1 MASFNIE
8 KRFTLQT
15 VLATVCNCRGLI
27 VLKLARY
34 ISPCLGKTSTGLLS
48 LYVCVHNSATCDQC
62 QFQLYYQTISAHQPL
77 KLDDDAETE
86 VLAASESTTRST
98 WSTWSTWTQYGT
110 LSCALEFQLLC
121 QLAGLKRACRTLVV
135 ENAALN
141 CCPSCRVHSHVII
154 AYSTLKHHLATGP
167 TTTAHADPAQSELA
181 LSSLGG
187 YNSRKHFSNIAR
199 QLAYK
204 HQETLT
210 SNRP

>member
-86 VLAASESTTRST
+86 VLAASESTRST
-98 WSTWSTWTQYGT
+98 WSTYTPPCFAVSRLHPDLASLASLANAHHIWKMSR
-110 LSCALEFQLLC
+110 LSRLFV
-121 QLAGLKRACRTLVV
+121 KF
-135 ENAALN
+135 
-141 CCPSCRVHSHVII
+141 
-154 AYSTLKHHLATGP
+154 YSR
-167 TTTAHADPAQSELA
+167 A
-181 LSSLGG
+181 LS
-187 YNSRKHFSNIAR
+187 
-199 QLAYK
+199 
-204 HQETLT
+204 
-210 SNRP
+210 

>member
-27 VLKLARY
+27 VLQLARY

-86 VLAASESTTRST
+86 VLAASESTRST
-98 WSTWSTWTQYGT
+98 WSTYTPPCFAVSRLHPDLASLASLANAHHIWKMSR
-110 LSCALEFQLLC
+110 LSRLFV
-121 QLAGLKRACRTLVV
+121 KF
-135 ENAALN
+135 
-141 CCPSCRVHSHVII
+141 
-154 AYSTLKHHLATGP
+154 YSR
-167 TTTAHADPAQSELA
+167 A
-181 LSSLGG
+181 LS
-187 YNSRKHFSNIAR
+187 
-199 QLAYK
+199 
-204 HQETLT
+204 
-210 SNRP
+210 

>member
-86 VLAASESTTRST
+86 VLAASESTRST
-98 WSTWSTWTQYGT
+98 WSTWSTYTPPCFAVSRLHPDLASLASLANAHHIWKMSR
-110 LSCALEFQLLC
+110 LSRLSRLFV
-121 QLAGLKRACRTLVV
+121 KF
-135 ENAALN
+135 
-141 CCPSCRVHSHVII
+141 
-154 AYSTLKHHLATGP
+154 YSR
-167 TTTAHADPAQSELA
+167 A
-181 LSSLGG
+181 LS
-187 YNSRKHFSNIAR
+187 
-199 QLAYK
+199 
-204 HQETLT
+204 
-210 SNRP
+210 